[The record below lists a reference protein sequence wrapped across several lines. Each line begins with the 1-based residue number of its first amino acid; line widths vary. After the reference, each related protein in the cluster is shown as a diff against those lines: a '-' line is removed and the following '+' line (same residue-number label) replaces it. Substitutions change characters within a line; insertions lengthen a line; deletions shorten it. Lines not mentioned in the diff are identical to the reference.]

1 MSKYGT
7 VFTDRKTNIS
17 LSGFYKQLHNNL
29 IHIKK
34 DYIICN
40 LFKAHSNHVRI
51 LTTSG

>member
-7 VFTDRKTNIS
+7 VFTDRKTKFKQNCD
-17 LSGFYKQLHNNL
+17 LYKQLHNNL

-40 LFKAHSNHVRI
+40 LFKAHSNHVR
-51 LTTSG
+51 